1 MCCWPKDIERGQ
13 GLRELWFWHATFDFS
28 WHVCEEVTKWP
39 LDIKAGT
46 LRNGLSYGD
55 TFVSHLH
62 IYRWCLKSYVWM
74 ILSRKEVQHE
84 KRAQSWT
91 HKQTRAQLL
100 RVCMPTSAFILLPA
114 LPWLLTRWHNFSSWL
129 VPGSAFALSIISSGD
144 SRMLFLVFV
153 LKWFDLFPT
162 NVSLQRLS
170 WRHDTVHPTTQKAV
184 QCKEPEK
191 SVFKFWFCRFCAL
204 LFSSI
209 KRK

>member
-1 MCCWPKDIERGQ
+1 MEIHLWVICIYTGGVWNHMYGWYYLGRKCSMKRGP
-13 GLRELWFWHATFDFS
+13 RAELTNKQ
-28 WHVCEEVTKWP
+28 E
-39 LDIKAGT
+39 
-46 LRNGLSYGD
+46 LS
-55 TFVSHLH
+55 
-62 IYRWCLKSYVWM
+62 M
-74 ILSRKEVQHE
+74 P
-84 KRAQSWT
+84 
-91 HKQTRAQLL
+91 

-162 NVSLQRLS
+162 NVSLQSPQRLS
-170 WRHDTVHPTTQKAV
+170 WRHDTVHPTTQKAA